1 MTSSVP
7 SLPQI
12 ATTPFARDVLTGLSS
27 RPKRLS
33 SKYFYD
39 ERGDKLFQEIMQMPD
54 YYLTNCEY
62 EIFEKHHSEILQLF
76 DAPFHLL
83 ELGAGDGY
91 KTKVLLQHFLEEQAD
106 FDYLPIDISQ
116 NVLDEL
122 EVDLKERWP
131 KLAVQCQQ
139 GDYFEVLKSLS
150 QYDKMSKVVL
160 FLGSNIGNFEPK
172 NAIRFLKELRASLR
186 VGDQLLIG
194 IDLKKD
200 PDIILRAYNDP
211 TGITAAFNLNLLH
224 RINRELGGDF
234 NVSQFRHWET
244 YNPVTGATRSFL
256 ISQQEQDVEIE
267 SLKTTIHFE
276 AWEAINMELSQK
288 YSISEIEELATDAG
302 FEVVQHFFDDR
313 KYFVDSLWRVR

>member
-1 MTSSVP
+1 
-7 SLPQI
+7 
-12 ATTPFARDVLTGLSS
+12 
-27 RPKRLS
+27 
-33 SKYFYD
+33 
-39 ERGDKLFQEIMQMPD
+39 MPD

-62 EIFEKHHSEILQLF
+62 EIFEKHHREILQLF
-76 DAPFHLL
+76 NAPFHLL

-91 KTKVLLQHFLEEQAD
+91 KTKVLLQHFLDEKAD

-122 EVDLKERWP
+122 ETDLNVRWP
-131 KLAVQCQQ
+131 KLDVQCQQ

-160 FLGSNIGNFEPK
+160 FLGSNIGNFEPE

-186 VGDQLLIG
+186 TGDQLLIG

-200 PDIILRAYNDP
+200 PEVIIRAYDDP

-224 RINRELGGDF
+224 RINRELGGNFD
-234 NVSQFRHWET
+234 VSQFRHWET
-244 YNPVTGATRSFL
+244 YNPASGATRSY
-256 ISQQEQDVEIE
+256 IVSKQEQEVRVEQ
-267 SLKTTIHFE
+267 LKTTFHFE
-276 AWEAINMELSQK
+276 AWEAINVELSQK

-302 FEVVQHFFDDR
+302 FEVVQHFFDER
-313 KYFVDSLWRVR
+313 KYYVDSLWRVAD